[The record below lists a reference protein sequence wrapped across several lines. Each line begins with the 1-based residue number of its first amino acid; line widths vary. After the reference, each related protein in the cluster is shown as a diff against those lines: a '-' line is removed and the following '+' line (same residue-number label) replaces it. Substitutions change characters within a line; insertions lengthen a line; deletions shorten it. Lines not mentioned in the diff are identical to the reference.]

1 MADRATHEDVVNA
14 RVQLAKARLAH
25 LAAQA
30 DAQPGPVERAAEG
43 IRSRPWQGI
52 GLALLAGVA
61 LGAGRRRVLPAVVP
75 MVVPLLQRFVRSG
88 PGRGGSAR

>member
-1 MADRATHEDVVNA
+1 VADRATHEDLVNA

-30 DAQPGPVERAAEG
+30 DAQPGPVERTAEA
-43 IRSRPWQGI
+43 IRSRPWQGV

-61 LGAGRRRVLPAVVP
+61 LGVTRKRALPALVPMIVPVLRRVAGAGR
-75 MVVPLLQRFVRSG
+75 
-88 PGRGGSAR
+88 PGGGSAG

>member
-1 MADRATHEDVVNA
+1 VADRATHEDLVNA

-30 DAQPGPVERAAEG
+30 DAQPGPVERTAEA
-43 IRSRPWQGI
+43 IRSRPWQGV

-61 LGAGRRRVLPAVVP
+61 LGVTRKRALPALVPMIVPVLRRVAGAGRPK
-75 MVVPLLQRFVRSG
+75 
-88 PGRGGSAR
+88 GGSAG

>member
-1 MADRATHEDVVNA
+1 VNA

-30 DAQPGPVERAAEG
+30 DAQPGPVERTAEA
-43 IRSRPWQGI
+43 IRSRPWQGV

-61 LGAGRRRVLPAVVP
+61 LGVTRKRALPALVPMIVPVLRRVAGAGRPK
-75 MVVPLLQRFVRSG
+75 
-88 PGRGGSAR
+88 GGSAG

>member
-1 MADRATHEDVVNA
+1 VNA

-30 DAQPGPVERAAEG
+30 DAQPGPVERTAEA
-43 IRSRPWQGI
+43 IRSRPWQGV

-61 LGAGRRRVLPAVVP
+61 LGVTRKRALPALVPMIVPVLRRVAGAGR
-75 MVVPLLQRFVRSG
+75 
-88 PGRGGSAR
+88 PGGGSAG

>member
-25 LAAQA
+25 AAAQA

-43 IRSRPWQGI
+43 IRSRPWRGV

-61 LGAGRRRVLPAVVP
+61 LGAARRQVLPAVVP
-75 MVVPLLQRFVRSG
+75 ALVPLLQRVVRSG
-88 PGRGGSAR
+88 PGRGSPR

>member
-1 MADRATHEDVVNA
+1 MADRATHEDLVNA

-30 DAQPGPVERAAEG
+30 DAQPGPVERTAEA
-43 IRSRPWQGI
+43 IRSRPWQGV

-61 LGAGRRRVLPAVVP
+61 LGVTRKRALPALVPMIVPVLRRVAGAGR
-75 MVVPLLQRFVRSG
+75 
-88 PGRGGSAR
+88 PGGGSGG

>member
-1 MADRATHEDVVNA
+1 MADRATHEDLVNA

-30 DAQPGPVERAAEG
+30 DAQPGPVERTAEA
-43 IRSRPWQGI
+43 IRSRPWQGV

-61 LGAGRRRVLPAVVP
+61 LGVTRKRALPALVPMIVPVLRRVAGAGRPK
-75 MVVPLLQRFVRSG
+75 
-88 PGRGGSAR
+88 GGSAG

>member
-1 MADRATHEDVVNA
+1 MADRATHEDLVNA

-30 DAQPGPVERAAEG
+30 DAQPGPVERTAEV
-43 IRSRPWQGI
+43 IRSRPWQGV

-61 LGAGRRRVLPAVVP
+61 LGVTRKRALPALVPMIVPVLRRVAGAGRPK
-75 MVVPLLQRFVRSG
+75 
-88 PGRGGSAR
+88 GGSAG

>member
-1 MADRATHEDVVNA
+1 VNA

-30 DAQPGPVERAAEG
+30 DAQPGPVERTAEA
-43 IRSRPWQGI
+43 IRSRPWQGV

-61 LGAGRRRVLPAVVP
+61 LGVTRKRALPALVPMIVPVLRRVAGAGR
-75 MVVPLLQRFVRSG
+75 QG
-88 PGRGGSAR
+88 GGSAG